1 MNTKNWILIVSVFL
15 VIMII
20 TNLFYGNVIE
30 ANGRRRG
37 CGKKYRRAQGGCGCV
52 RQVNPLYMRQGYHH
66 CNCPFWRRV

>member
-1 MNTKNWILIVSVFL
+1 MNTKNWILIVSAFL

-37 CGKKYRRAQGGCGCV
+37 YGRGYRRA
-52 RQVNPLYMRQGYHH
+52 RSSAMQVNPLYMRHGYHRY
-66 CNCPFWRRV
+66 NCPFWRRV

>member
-1 MNTKNWILIVSVFL
+1 MNTKHWILIASLFA

-37 CGKKYRRAQGGCGCV
+37 CCKGYRRA
-52 RQVNPLYMRQGYHH
+52 RSSAMQVNPLYMRQGYHH